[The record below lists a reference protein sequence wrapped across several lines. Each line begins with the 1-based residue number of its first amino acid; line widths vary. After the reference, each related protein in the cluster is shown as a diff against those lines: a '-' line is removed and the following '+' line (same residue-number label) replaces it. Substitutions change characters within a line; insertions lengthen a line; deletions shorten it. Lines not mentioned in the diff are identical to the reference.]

1 MMPQSPLQRLIE
13 GRRRA
18 MSVLAVT
25 SFVAGLLEAGFL
37 VIITRAAFAVTNGD
51 TEVEV
56 GGHRAGV
63 GLITAFS
70 LVLVVARVAIG
81 LVANAQSARLV
92 SDASADLRHDL
103 TDAYLDAS
111 WAVQQGDRS
120 GYLQELLSNFAD
132 RAGGVVSNLTGAIT
146 TGCNLLAILGLAVV
160 VNPAASV
167 VVIGTVVAMGA
178 VLWPIR
184 RVVERHARRHAQART
199 SFASSLSEMS
209 QIGMEVHV
217 FNVQPQAKA
226 EISQLIVENRD
237 RQRSLTILQ
246 GLVPSLYSGLAYFAL
261 ALAVAFVAAAD
272 STQLAALGAAM
283 LLMLRSLFYGQTLQ
297 GTLVGVSSAT
307 PFITTMY
314 EQLDAYRSA
323 KVIDHGNPVES
334 VHTLALRGVGFEYL
348 AGQPVLTEIDVT
360 IPSREIVGIIGP
372 SGSGKST
379 LVQLMLGLRQ
389 PTVGSVEADGRDI
402 REFSRYHWARRVTFV
417 PQAAHLIGGSVAD
430 NIRFFRPGVSLDDIE
445 QAARLA
451 HLHDDVMQWPEG
463 YDREVGPRG
472 SNLSGGQQQRLC
484 IARALVERPD
494 VIILD
499 EPTSALDGRSEGLIR
514 DTLGMLRHTMT
525 VIVIAHRLSTLAV
538 CDRLMIIEDGRL
550 RAFDTPE
557 NLERSS
563 EFYREVLIVSG
574 LR

>member
-1 MMPQSPLQRLIE
+1 M
-13 GRRRA
+13 G
-18 MSVLAVT
+18 VLALT

-37 VIITRAAFAVTNGD
+37 VIITRAAFAVTNGES
-51 TEVEV
+51 EVDF
-56 GGHRAGV
+56 GGHQLRV
-63 GLITAFS
+63 GLITASS
-70 LVLVVARVAIG
+70 LVLVVARVAMG
-81 LVANAQSARLV
+81 LLANAQSARLV

-120 GYLQELLSNFAD
+120 GYLQELLSSFAD

-146 TGCNLLAILGLAVV
+146 AGFNLLAILGLAVF

-167 VVIGTVVAMGA
+167 VVIGTVVALGA
-178 VLWPIR
+178 LLWPIR
-184 RVVERHARRHAQART
+184 RVVERHARRQAQART

-217 FNVQPQAKA
+217 FNVQPQAKT
-226 EISQLIVENRD
+226 EISQLIVDNRD
-237 RQRSLTILQ
+237 RQRSLTNLQ
-246 GLVPSLYSGLAYFAL
+246 NLVPSLYSGLAYFAL

-272 STQLAALGAAM
+272 ATHLDALGAAM

-307 PFITTMY
+307 PFITTTY
-314 EQLDAYRSA
+314 EQLDAYRAA
-323 KVIDHGNPVES
+323 KVIDLGTPVES
-334 VHTLALRGVGFEYL
+334 VQTLALRGVGFEYL
-348 AGQPVLTEIDVT
+348 AGQPVLTDIDVT
-360 IPSREIVGIIGP
+360 IPSREIIGIIGP

-389 PTVGSVEADGRDI
+389 PTAGTVEADGRDV
-402 REFSRYHWARRVTFV
+402 REFSRHHWARRVTFV
-417 PQAAHLIGGSVAD
+417 PQTPHLIGGSVAD

-463 YDREVGPRG
+463 YAREVGPRG

-484 IARALVERPD
+484 IARALVEHPD

-514 DTLGMLRHTMT
+514 DTLGLLRHTMT